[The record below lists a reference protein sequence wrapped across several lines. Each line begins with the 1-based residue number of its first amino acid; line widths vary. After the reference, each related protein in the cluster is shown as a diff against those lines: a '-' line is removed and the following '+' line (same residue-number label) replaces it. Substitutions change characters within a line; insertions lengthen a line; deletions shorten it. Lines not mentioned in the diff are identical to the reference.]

1 MFSIFNVTKLIVI
14 IYDGDL
20 WCELNYLFMTLFDKK
35 TLKFQA
41 YNIFRREFSS
51 QVSKKLR

>member
-35 TLKFQA
+35 NT
-41 YNIFRREFSS
+41 E
-51 QVSKKLR
+51 KLSLQYFVVVNFHHRLAKN

>member
-35 TLKFQA
+35 TLKYQA

-51 QVSKKLR
+51 QVSKNLR